1 MSQEN
6 SPESIVMSETVYQS
20 ALDMIDTIRSII
32 PGLVEITDEEVK
44 TLNKIS
50 DGDKV
55 FISDCLVEAPAAKG
69 MLPIYYSISDVKDN
83 DASHDQLFVLE
94 DKLFELYVDVRRN
107 RMARADKA
115 YFGVSAFYKF
125 IAAAVD
131 HKVPLAA
138 AIYKRLQDYHK
149 KKVEAAN
156 AKKRKIE
163 AQKKAEEE
171 ARQAEENDRKL
182 DKATA

>member
-6 SPESIVMSETVYQS
+6 PQASIVMAETVYQD
-20 ALDMIDTIRSII
+20 ALGMIDNIRSVI

-44 TLNKIS
+44 TMNKIS

-55 FISDCLVEAPAAKG
+55 FISDCLVEAPAAKD
-69 MLPIYYSISDVKDN
+69 MLPIYFSVPDVKDN
-83 DASHDQLFVLE
+83 DASNDQLYVIE
-94 DKLFELYVDVRRN
+94 DKLFELYIDVRRN

-115 YFGVSAFYKF
+115 YSGVSAFYKF
-125 IAAAVD
+125 IAAAAE

-138 AIYKRLQDYHK
+138 AMYKRLQDYHK